1 MYTDD
6 IFWDM
11 DKQISSIN
19 DAVRNG
25 TELLNE
31 EGGSLFEDVP
41 NIPTS
46 ETISKLELK
55 EMSTKLGEVTD
66 AIQIIKV
73 ARKQDFDV
81 VKSDEHKLLDWA
93 NSHPELGGA
102 ARVTRPSYVFSCE
115 ELSTLNV
122 FDIISKHDSYWAID
136 FVKTTIDTVKSEHTG
151 FKFKCGRCER
161 YVISDRQL
169 KEKIRVLLHLDED
182 DAFGDQ
188 MIKLFG
194 DVIDWKTEIEG
205 KANVIAVIDSEID
218 MKKEL
223 MGYDYDGLKDLFE
236 WSDDDMITY
245 HVLHFVVKEKAKAII
260 AAVRMLVKVGY
271 TPQSIGLEVGDDWEK
286 RIPVLLG
293 MGKSDDWSED
303 VAHAGLEDGDDWN
316 DELQELE
323 DRLERENDYM
333 ERGEKT
339 ARALKG
345 RVATNSEG
353 KAAATKSISIV
364 DLNGKMYN
372 FKSKTECME
381 FLKTS
386 SATFSKFLRG
396 QSKLNKLYRV
406 VR

>member
-1 MYTDD
+1 MHTDD
-6 IFWDM
+6 IFGDM
-11 DKQISSIN
+11 DNQITAIN

-31 EGGSLFEDVP
+31 EGEPLFDDAP
-41 NIPTS
+41 ATPTN

-81 VKSDEHKLLDWA
+81 VKSDERKLLDWA
-93 NSHPELGGA
+93 NSHPELGGTTH
-102 ARVTRPSYVFSCE
+102 VTQPSYMFSYE
-115 ELSTLNV
+115 ELPTLNV
-122 FDIISKHDSYWAID
+122 FNLISQHDSYWAID
-136 FVKTTIDTVKSEHTG
+136 FVKATIDTVKNEHTG

-161 YVISDRQL
+161 YVIPNRQL
-169 KEKIRVLLHLDED
+169 KEKIRALLHLDED

-194 DVIDWKTEIEG
+194 EVIDWKAEIEG
-205 KANVIAVIDSEID
+205 KADVITVIDSEID

-260 AAVRMLVKVGY
+260 AAVRMLVEAGY

-293 MGKSDDWSED
+293 VEKSDEWSED
-303 VAHAGLEDGDDWN
+303 AAHAGLEDGDEWN

-333 ERGEKT
+333 GRGEKSSRT
-339 ARALKG
+339 LKG
-345 RVATNSEG
+345 KTN
-353 KAAATKSISIV
+353 ATKSISIMDKDGKV
-364 DLNGKMYN
+364 YDFESKSDCMKFLN
-372 FKSKTECME
+372 
-381 FLKTS
+381 TS
-386 SATFSKFLRG
+386 SATFSKFLKG
-396 QSKLNKLYRV
+396 QSKLNKIYEVL
-406 VR
+406 